1 MSRRQSL
8 LVLGAA
14 AAVLLALLATFA
26 IALANSQSKADNDVK
41 QRFRERAQVSAA
53 LTRALFATVSSE
65 SGPQNAKLYGGAH
78 VTAAALAK
86 QLAQSGGQGGFL
98 AVLDARGRVLA
109 TSPNAPS
116 NLSALLGAT
125 GPELHA
131 VLHGHPYALS
141 NVIGAGTSA
150 PTMQLLEPF
159 ATRYGP
165 RVLVSGFAPP
175 LIAAFIGGYLAQ
187 VPNAQGGHA
196 YAIDAHGVIIASTDR
211 HQAPGAIA
219 SEPGLLAAL
228 SHLREGSFGSDRYFD
243 SVPVRG
249 STWRVVLTAPTSTL
263 FASVNGSRKWV
274 PWGLFIAF
282 AFAAVVAIAMLRGVL
297 NSTARV
303 AVANRQLGGANEQ
316 LAVTNR
322 VLEQR
327 ARELARSNAEL
338 EQFASIASHD
348 LQEPLRKVQTF
359 AEQLRVREHDQL
371 SEHGRDY
378 LERMSSAARRMQD
391 LIDDLLRF
399 SRVTTNTRPFVAVD
413 LAATAREVRA
423 DLEGVI
429 DETGATVELG
439 ELPTVQADPV
449 QMRQLLQN
457 LLSNALKFHRDGV
470 APHVKVTGR
479 VDGRLAEIA
488 VSDDGIGFDERYAQ
502 RIFRVFERLHGRGV
516 YPGTG
521 IGLALCRKI
530 VERHGGTITATSA
543 PDEGATFLVKLPLEH
558 SDEELEWIAAA
569 DASGREA
576 GFTAAAGNDRSGEQ
590 PYVAV

>member
-1 MSRRQSL
+1 MSRRQSR

-14 AAVLLALLATFA
+14 AVVLLALLATFA

-53 LTRALFATVSSE
+53 LTRALFATIAE
-65 SGPQNAKLYGGAH
+65 QSGPQNAKLYGGAQ
-78 VTAAALAK
+78 VSAAALTK
-86 QLAQSGGQGGFL
+86 QQTQSGGRGGFL
-98 AVLDARGRVLA
+98 AVLDNGGRLLA
-109 TSPNAPS
+109 TSAHSPS
-116 NLSALLGAT
+116 NLPQLLAAT
-125 GPELHA
+125 APLQQA
-131 VLHGHPYALS
+131 VLHGQVYALS
-141 NVIGAGTSA
+141 DVIGAGTPA
-150 PTMQLLEPF
+150 PTMQLLDPF

-175 LIAAFIGGYLAQ
+175 LIASFISGYLAQ
-187 VPNAQGGHA
+187 VPNASGGHA
-196 YAIDAHGVIIASTDR
+196 YALDAHGVIIASTDR
-211 HQAPGAIA
+211 RQAPGAMA
-219 SEPGLLAAL
+219 SEAGLLAAIA
-228 SHLREGSFGSDRYFD
+228 HLREGSFGSGRYFA

-249 STWRVVLTAPTSTL
+249 STWHVVLTAPTAKL
-263 FASVNGSRKWV
+263 FASVNGARKWL

-282 AFAAVVAIAMLRGVL
+282 ALAAVVAIAMLRGVL
-297 NSTARV
+297 GSTARV
-303 AVANRQLGGANEQ
+303 AVANKQLGHANEQ

-322 VLEQR
+322 ALEQR

-359 AEQLRVREHDQL
+359 AEQLRVREQDQL
-371 SEHGRDY
+371 SENGLDY
-378 LERMSSAARRMQD
+378 LGRMSSAARRMQD

-413 LAATAREVRA
+413 LTATAHEVAA

-429 DETGATVELG
+429 GDTGATVEVD
-439 ELPTVQADPV
+439 ELPTVQADPL

-457 LLSNALKFHRDGV
+457 LLSNALKFHGDGV
-470 APHVKVTGR
+470 APHVKIGGR
-479 VDGRLAEIA
+479 VAGRFAAIA

-543 PDEGATFLVKLPLEH
+543 PGQGATFLVMLPLEH
-558 SDEELEWIAAA
+558 ADDELEWIAEP
-569 DASGREA
+569 DLPEREA
-576 GFTAAAGNDRSGEQ
+576 GATAAEGIARDGEQ

>member
-14 AAVLLALLATFA
+14 AALLLALLATFA
-26 IALANSQSKADNDVK
+26 FALANSQSKADNDVK

-53 LTRALFATVSSE
+53 LTHALFATVSAE

-78 VTAAALAK
+78 IATAALTKELAR
-86 QLAQSGGQGGFL
+86 SGGRGGFL
-98 AVLDARGRVLA
+98 AVLDARGRLLG
-109 TSPNAPS
+109 SSQNAPS
-116 NLSALLGAT
+116 NLSQLLGAT
-125 GPELHA
+125 APELQA
-131 VLHGHPYALS
+131 VLHGQPYALS
-141 NVIGAGTSA
+141 NVIGAGTPS
-150 PTMQLLEPF
+150 PTMQLLDPF

-175 LIAAFIGGYLAQ
+175 LIAAFISGYLAQ
-187 VPNAQGGHA
+187 VPNASGGHA
-196 YAIDAHGVIIASTDR
+196 YALDAHGVIIASTDR
-211 HQAPGAIA
+211 HQVPGAAA
-219 SEPGLLAAL
+219 SEPGLLAGLA
-228 SHLREGSFGSDRYFD
+228 HQREGSFGSGRYFA

-249 STWRVVLTAPTSTL
+249 STWRVVLTAPTSKL
-263 FASVNGSRKWV
+263 FASVNGARKWV

-282 AFAAVVAIAMLRGVL
+282 ALAAVVAIAMLRGVL

-303 AVANRQLGGANEQ
+303 AVANRQLGRANEQ

-322 VLEQR
+322 ALEQR

-371 SEHGRDY
+371 SENGRDY

-399 SRVTTNTRPFVAVD
+399 SRVTTNTRPFVTVD
-413 LAATAREVRA
+413 LTTTAHEVTA
-423 DLEGVI
+423 DLDGVI
-429 DETGATVELG
+429 DDTGATVELG
-439 ELPTVQADPV
+439 ELPTVQADPL

-470 APHVKVTGR
+470 APHVKVVGR
-479 VDGRLAEIA
+479 VDGGLAEIA

-530 VERHGGTITATSA
+530 VERHGGTISATSA
-543 PDEGATFLVKLPLEH
+543 PGEGATFLVTLPVEH
-558 SDEELEWIAAA
+558 SDEQLEWIAEA
-569 DASGREA
+569 DAAGREA
-576 GFTAAAGNDRSGEQ
+576 GFTPAASNGRKGEQ

>member
-1 MSRRQSL
+1 
-8 LVLGAA
+8 
-14 AAVLLALLATFA
+14 VLLALLATFA
-26 IALANSQSKADNDVK
+26 VALANSQSKANGDVK

-53 LTRALFATVSSE
+53 LTRALFATISAE

-78 VTAAALAK
+78 VSPAALAK
-86 QLAQSGGQGGFL
+86 QLAQSGSRGGFL
-98 AVLDARGRVLA
+98 AVLDSRGRLLA
-109 TSPNAPS
+109 SSPHAPS
-116 NLSALLGAT
+116 NLSQLLGAT
-125 GPELHA
+125 ASELQA
-131 VLHGHPYALS
+131 VLHGQPYALS
-141 NVIGAGTSA
+141 NVIGAGTPA
-150 PTMQLLEPF
+150 PMMQLLDPF
-159 ATRYGP
+159 ATRYGT

-175 LIAAFIGGYLAQ
+175 LIGGFISGYLAQ
-187 VPNAQGGHA
+187 VPNAAGGHA
-196 YAIDAHGVIIASTDR
+196 YALDAHGVIIASTDR
-211 HQAPGAIA
+211 HQAPGARA

-228 SHLREGSFGSDRYFD
+228 ARQREGSFGSGRYFA

-249 STWRVVLTAPTSTL
+249 STWRVVLTAPTSKL
-263 FASVNGSRKWV
+263 FASVNGPRKWL

-282 AFAAVVAIAMLRGVL
+282 AFAAVVAILMLRGVL
-297 NSTARV
+297 SSTARV
-303 AVANRQLGGANEQ
+303 AVANRQLGLANEQ
-316 LAVTNR
+316 LAITNR
-322 VLEQR
+322 ALEHR
-327 ARELARSNAEL
+327 ARELGRSNAEL

-371 SEHGRDY
+371 SESGRDY
-378 LERMSSAARRMQD
+378 LARMSSAARRMQD

-413 LAATAREVRA
+413 LAATAHEVVA
-423 DLEGVI
+423 DLDGVV
-429 DETGATVELG
+429 DETGATIELG
-439 ELPTVQADPV
+439 ELPTVQADPL

-479 VDGRLAEIA
+479 VNGRLAEIA
-488 VSDDGIGFDERYAQ
+488 VSDDGIGFDERYAL

-543 PDEGATFLVKLPLEH
+543 PGEGATFLVALPLEH
-558 SDEELEWIAAA
+558 SDEQLEWLAAA
-569 DASGREA
+569 DAAGNEA
-576 GFTAAAGNDRSGEQ
+576 GFAAPAGNDRKGEQ
-590 PYVAV
+590 RYVAV